1 MFSQEWSYHLHVE
14 TVSGFGL
21 IGVLVTTS
29 FKKLG
34 SGLSGQSYSSPHHH
48 ARGTWDLVGIDGILA
63 EPQRGNNQNPEG
75 PEDENNIK
83 QSSFPLLMKIECEMV
98 DDLELLESF
107 DEICNNLPP
116 VDLLSIHVYP
126 YFCWAT
132 LATSP
137 GNILCPQGP
146 QPMTTREEGDA
157 KS

>member
-48 ARGTWDLVGIDGILA
+48 ARGTWDLVGIHGILA
-63 EPQRGNNQNPEG
+63 EPQRGNNQD
-75 PEDENNIK
+75 PEDETEKTILISSTYENRMWNGGWLGASWIFLRGNLQ
-83 QSSFPLLMKIECEMV
+83 QSATCRFT
-98 DDLELLESF
+98 
-107 DEICNNLPP
+107 
-116 VDLLSIHVYP
+116 VYP